1 MEEEVLN
8 VGDEVLIFKYIREW
22 GINQDYEHYIR
33 GHIVKRKMSDDL
45 DGIKNLWI
53 ILNSILVL
61 YAIILLIYGKYFRN
75 KDSLSI
81 VTHNFLIIF
90 I

>member
-1 MEEEVLN
+1 
-8 VGDEVLIFKYIREW
+8 
-22 GINQDYEHYIR
+22 
-33 GHIVKRKMSDDL
+33 MSDDL

-81 VTHNFLIIF
+81 VTHNFLNIF
-90 I
+90 IQKNIAVDNKGTFGRADDSIRNIENKELDDKKINLIETK

>member
-1 MEEEVLN
+1 
-8 VGDEVLIFKYIREW
+8 
-22 GINQDYEHYIR
+22 
-33 GHIVKRKMSDDL
+33 MSDDL

>member
-1 MEEEVLN
+1 
-8 VGDEVLIFKYIREW
+8 
-22 GINQDYEHYIR
+22 
-33 GHIVKRKMSDDL
+33 MSDDL

-81 VTHNFLIIF
+81 VTHNLLIF
-90 I
+90 IQKHITEDNKDVFGRAEDSIRDNKELDDKKINLLEK